1 MSTETDKKCKDF
13 IASRLEGRETDLEVI
28 YDALDNGDDVDI
40 DGDDPYDALHQ
51 LPLDIELVRSI
62 KILLSTGGPSDWLE
76 CLIEGDGFDS
86 YVRGVQYH
94 YADWYDHAE
103 VTVSRDSV
111 LFRYAQEVCESM
123 LSGG

>member
-1 MSTETDKKCKDF
+1 MFK
-13 IASRLEGRETDLEVI
+13 
-28 YDALDNGDDVDI
+28 
-40 DGDDPYDALHQ
+40 PYDALHE
-51 LPLDIELVRSI
+51 LPLDIEIIRSI

-76 CLIEGDGFDS
+76 CLIEGEGFDS

>member
-1 MSTETDKKCKDF
+1 MSTETDKKCKDL

-28 YDALDNGDDVDI
+28 YDALDNGGDVDI

-76 CLIEGDGFDS
+76 CLIEGEGFDS

>member
-1 MSTETDKKCKDF
+1 MSIETDKKCKDL
-13 IASRLEGRETDLEVI
+13 IASRLEGRETDLDVI

-76 CLIEGDGFDS
+76 CLIEGEGFDS

-103 VTVSRDSV
+103 VTVSHNSV
-111 LFRYAQEVCESM
+111 LFRYAQEICESM

>member
-1 MSTETDKKCKDF
+1 MSTETDKKCKDL
-13 IASRLEGRETDLEVI
+13 IASHLEGRETDLEVI

-40 DGDDPYDALHQ
+40 DGDDLYDALHQ

>member
-1 MSTETDKKCKDF
+1 MSIETDKKCKDL

-76 CLIEGDGFDS
+76 CLIEGEGFDS

>member
-1 MSTETDKKCKDF
+1 
-13 IASRLEGRETDLEVI
+13 
-28 YDALDNGDDVDI
+28 
-40 DGDDPYDALHQ
+40 
-51 LPLDIELVRSI
+51 
-62 KILLSTGGPSDWLE
+62 
-76 CLIEGDGFDS
+76 LIEGEGFDS

-103 VTVSRDSV
+103 VTVYRDSV

>member
-1 MSTETDKKCKDF
+1 MSIETDKKCSNLID
-13 IASRLEGRETDLEVI
+13 SRLEGRETDLEAI
-28 YDALDNGDDVDI
+28 YEALDNGDDL
-40 DGDDPYDALHQ
+40 DGYDDPYDALHE
-51 LPLDIELVRSI
+51 LPLDIEMIRSI
-62 KILLSTGGPSDWLE
+62 KILLSTGGPADWLE
-76 CLIEGDGFDS
+76 CLIEGEGFDS

-94 YADWYDHAE
+94 YGDWYDHAE